1 MSQLCVVIAPSGFKE
16 SLSPEQAAAA
26 IAEGVRRAAPEA
38 RIVEVPL
45 VDGGEGF
52 TETLV
57 RATRGQMRKV
67 KVTGPVGDE
76 VDSYF
81 GIIDKK
87 NIHTDE
93 SKGTPQHV
101 AVLEMAAAAG
111 LRLVPKERR
120 DPLLTTTRG
129 VGELIKFALDEEVE
143 RILLGCG
150 DSGTTDGGAGAAAS
164 LGVKLL
170 KADGSSIGD
179 GAAAL
184 DELHAIDIGER
195 DQRLNDV
202 RIDVACNIHNILC
215 GEQGV
220 ARVFGPQKGASE
232 ETVAKMEGALE
243 RYAEIIKRDTGKDVR
258 LMPGGGASGGLGAG
272 LHALLGAELH
282 QRYEVVMEYLE
293 IDEILKNADLVF
305 TSEGGIDFQTSRG
318 KIPVEVATRAKRLG
332 LPVIAIAGTIGKGA
346 DLNFEQGIDAMFSML
361 PKPCT
366 LEEAIAEAHPMLAK
380 CAENVMRTV
389 MLSMSIADKRK
400 H

>member
-1 MSQLCVVIAPSGFKE
+1 MSKLCVVIAPSGFKE

-26 IAEGVRRAAPEA
+26 IAEGVKRAAPRA
-38 RIVEVPL
+38 RIIEVPL

-57 RATRGQMRKV
+57 RATKGKMHKV

-81 GIIDKK
+81 GFIGKK
-87 NIHTDE
+87 SIHPDE
-93 SKGTPQHV
+93 AQEKPQRV
-101 AVLEMAAAAG
+101 AVMEMAAAAG
-111 LRLVPKERR
+111 LRLVPKDRR
-120 DPLLTTTRG
+120 DPLQTTTRG
-129 VGELIKFALDEEVE
+129 VGELIKLALDKQAE

-150 DSGTTDGGAGAAAS
+150 DSGTNDGGAGAAAS

-170 KADGSSIGD
+170 KADGSPIGD

-195 DQRLNDV
+195 DKRLDDV
-202 RIDVACNIHNILC
+202 QIDVACNIHNILC
-215 GEQGV
+215 GKQGV

-232 ETVAKMEGALE
+232 ETVAKMESALE

-293 IDEILKNADLVF
+293 IDEILKDADLVF

-332 LPVIAIAGTIGKGA
+332 LPVIAIAGTVGKGA
-346 DLNFEQGIDAMFSML
+346 DLNFEHGIDAMFSML

-366 LEEAIAEAHPMLAK
+366 LEEAIKDARPMLAK

-389 MLSMSIADKRK
+389 MLSMKIADKRK